1 MPNVFPHHYQ
11 LDESTSNFGVV
22 EWYFFILIQILKETS
37 VSKPDQTPRFVA
49 SNLVLHCLPMSH
61 KKTARLIWVN
71 HTMKQVFFH
80 WLLSVSET

>member
-1 MPNVFPHHYQ
+1 MYFPIIINWTSPFPILGLLSVF
-11 LDESTSNFGVV
+11 
-22 EWYFFILIQILKETS
+22 FFIFIQILKETS

-71 HTMKQVFFH
+71 QTMKLFFS
-80 WLLSVSET
+80 LASACFRDLM